1 MRREE
6 IQVGNIV
13 FGLETMVIGFA
24 VVMITL
30 FCLYLI
36 LVGFNRCLAKP
47 VKCEF
52 KTTNMTE
59 SDATPLEDAVGAP
72 VAATATAHTTPTAAM
87 VAATVAATIAAAG
100 PAQRP
105 ARTSPAIVAAITA
118 SVTNCLD
125 TSAVKFYISPAQRE
139 STVNL
144 TTTWSLLGR
153 KRLIEMRQD
162 IFLYRRERRK

>member
-1 MRREE
+1 M
-6 IQVGNIV
+6 GNIV

-24 VVMITL
+24 VVIITL

-47 VKCEF
+47 VKSEF
-52 KTTNMTE
+52 KTTNMAE

-72 VAATATAHTTPTAAM
+72 VAATATAPTAAM
-87 VAATVAATIAAAG
+87 VAATVAAAMAAAG
-100 PAQRP
+100 PVHRP

-125 TSAVKFYISPAQRE
+125 TSAVNFYISPAQRE

-153 KRLIEMRQD
+153 KRLMEKRQD